1 MMRDRVVRTI
11 VFFDLPNIYLKD
23 KKNYLKFRKYL
34 LSEGFRNLFKNKKAT
49 MSSLVTMICAMFL
62 FGIFFAIGENVN
74 TIMEQVNMAQGM
86 EVFIDIDAT
95 DEEISEL
102 GNKIRSLGGVNS
114 ATLKTKQEALDSVK
128 DELKDFQTLLEGFEG
143 VFPASYIV
151 TLTDLNLSEQVKSEI
166 LQMEN
171 VDEIMSSDQT
181 IELLIKIANGVR
193 VAIAVIFVLLIII
206 AITIISNTIK
216 LTVHAR
222 RKEISIMKY
231 VGATNSFIRGPFIV
245 EGIIIGI
252 IAALITVCIVGLL
265 YNVIIEKIESSMI
278 LQQMQ
283 VSLLQFQDL
292 SRYILIVY
300 AVLGIGIG
308 IVGSSISMRKYLE
321 V

>member
-1 MMRDRVVRTI
+1 MIKRVGIIVRYNSFT
-11 VFFDLPNIYLKD
+11 
-23 KKNYLKFRKYL
+23 YL
-34 LSEGFRNLFKNKKAT
+34 LSEGFKNLFKNKKAT
-49 MSSLVTMICAMFL
+49 VSSLITMICAMFL
-62 FGIFFAIGENVN
+62 FGVFFAIGEKNN
-74 TIMEQVNMAQGM
+74 KIMSQVEQAQGM

-95 DEEISEL
+95 DEQINEL
-102 GNKIRSLGGVNS
+102 GNQIKKLSGVNS

-151 TLTDLNLSEQVKSEI
+151 TLTDLSLSEQVKSEI
-166 LQMEN
+166 LQMEY

-181 IELLIKIANGVR
+181 IDLLIKIANGVR
-193 VAIAVIFVLLIII
+193 IAIAVIFVLLIII

-300 AVLGIGIG
+300 GVLGIGIG

>member
-1 MMRDRVVRTI
+1 MRYNSFT
-11 VFFDLPNIYLKD
+11 
-23 KKNYLKFRKYL
+23 YL

-193 VAIAVIFVLLIII
+193 VAIAAIFVLLIII

-252 IAALITVCIVGLL
+252 IAALITVCIVGVL

-308 IVGSSISMRKYLE
+308 VVGSSISMRKYLE

>member
-1 MMRDRVVRTI
+1 MRYNSFT
-11 VFFDLPNIYLKD
+11 
-23 KKNYLKFRKYL
+23 YL
-34 LSEGFRNLFKNKKAT
+34 LSEGVRNLFKNKKAT

-252 IAALITVCIVGLL
+252 IAALITVCIVGVL

>member
-1 MMRDRVVRTI
+1 MRYNSFT
-11 VFFDLPNIYLKD
+11 
-23 KKNYLKFRKYL
+23 YL

-114 ATLKTKQEALDSVK
+114 ANLKTKHVALDSVNF
-128 DELKDFQTLLEGFEG
+128 ELKVFQTLLEGFEG

-151 TLTDLNLSEQVKSEI
+151 TLTDLSLSEQVKSEI

-252 IAALITVCIVGLL
+252 IAALITVCIVGVL

-308 IVGSSISMRKYLE
+308 VVGSSISMRKYLE

>member
-1 MMRDRVVRTI
+1 MRYNSFT
-11 VFFDLPNIYLKD
+11 
-23 KKNYLKFRKYL
+23 YL

-252 IAALITVCIVGLL
+252 IAALITVCIVGVL

-308 IVGSSISMRKYLE
+308 VVGSSISMRKYLE

>member
-1 MMRDRVVRTI
+1 MRYNSFT
-11 VFFDLPNIYLKD
+11 
-23 KKNYLKFRKYL
+23 YL

-151 TLTDLNLSEQVKSEI
+151 TLTDLSLSEQVKSEI

-252 IAALITVCIVGLL
+252 IAALITVCIVGVL

-308 IVGSSISMRKYLE
+308 VVGSSISMRKYLE

>member
-1 MMRDRVVRTI
+1 MRYNSFT
-11 VFFDLPNIYLKD
+11 
-23 KKNYLKFRKYL
+23 YL
-34 LSEGFRNLFKNKKAT
+34 LSESFRNLFKNKKAT

-252 IAALITVCIVGLL
+252 IAALITVCIVGVL

>member
-1 MMRDRVVRTI
+1 MIKRVGIIVRYNSFT
-11 VFFDLPNIYLKD
+11 
-23 KKNYLKFRKYL
+23 YL

-151 TLTDLNLSEQVKSEI
+151 TLTDLSLSEQVKSEI

>member
-1 MMRDRVVRTI
+1 MIKRVGIVVRYNSFT
-11 VFFDLPNIYLKD
+11 
-23 KKNYLKFRKYL
+23 YL

-151 TLTDLNLSEQVKSEI
+151 TLTDLSLSEQVKSEI

-252 IAALITVCIVGLL
+252 IAALITVCIVGVL

-308 IVGSSISMRKYLE
+308 VVGSSISMRKYLE

>member
-1 MMRDRVVRTI
+1 MRYNSFT
-11 VFFDLPNIYLKD
+11 
-23 KKNYLKFRKYL
+23 YL

-151 TLTDLNLSEQVKSEI
+151 TLTDLSLSEQVKSEI

-252 IAALITVCIVGLL
+252 IAALITVCIVGVL

>member
-1 MMRDRVVRTI
+1 MRYNSFT
-11 VFFDLPNIYLKD
+11 
-23 KKNYLKFRKYL
+23 YL

-62 FGIFFAIGENVN
+62 FGIFFFFGENVN

-252 IAALITVCIVGLL
+252 IAALITVCIVGVL

>member
-1 MMRDRVVRTI
+1 MRYNSFT
-11 VFFDLPNIYLKD
+11 
-23 KKNYLKFRKYL
+23 YL
-34 LSEGFRNLFKNKKAT
+34 LSEGFKNLFKNKKAT
-49 MSSLVTMICAMFL
+49 VSSLITMICAMFL
-62 FGIFFAIGENVN
+62 FGVFFAIGENVN
-74 TIMEQVNMAQGM
+74 TIMSQVEQAQGM

-95 DEEISEL
+95 DEQINEL
-102 GNKIRSLGGVNS
+102 GNQIKKLSGVNS

-151 TLTDLNLSEQVKSEI
+151 TLTDLSLSEQVKSEI
-166 LQMEN
+166 LQMEY

-181 IELLIKIANGVR
+181 IDLLIKIANGVR
-193 VAIAVIFVLLIII
+193 IAIAVIFVLLIII

-300 AVLGIGIG
+300 GVLGIGIG

>member
-1 MMRDRVVRTI
+1 MRYNSFT
-11 VFFDLPNIYLKD
+11 
-23 KKNYLKFRKYL
+23 YL

-252 IAALITVCIVGLL
+252 IAALITVCIVGVL

>member
-1 MMRDRVVRTI
+1 MRYNSFT
-11 VFFDLPNIYLKD
+11 
-23 KKNYLKFRKYL
+23 YL

-128 DELKDFQTLLEGFEG
+128 DELKDFQTLLEGFED

-252 IAALITVCIVGLL
+252 IAALITVCIVGVL

>member
-1 MMRDRVVRTI
+1 MIKRVGIIVRYNSFT
-11 VFFDLPNIYLKD
+11 
-23 KKNYLKFRKYL
+23 YL

-252 IAALITVCIVGLL
+252 IAALITVCIVGVL